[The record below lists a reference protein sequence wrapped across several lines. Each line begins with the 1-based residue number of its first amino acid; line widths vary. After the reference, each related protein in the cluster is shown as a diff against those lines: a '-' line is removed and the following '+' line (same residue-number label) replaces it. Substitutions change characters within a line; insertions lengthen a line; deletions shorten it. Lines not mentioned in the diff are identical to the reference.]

1 MRETLGG
8 RKNYQLFIRPSV
20 SDARLKEFEQN
31 PQAHGPKI
39 RNTFIDKRGLTTQ
52 HLSDRP
58 WNQQVTYIMA
68 RNAEEIVKNC
78 KDMRFGDKMDWLA
91 LFSERI
97 YRVYLDIIKGRPIT
111 LDAGGTK
118 ENSQQI
124 QDRLVDSHL
133 SRIKQNGETNSRHLV
148 RFIFYCFMMVLMIK
162 QISEIAGAL

>member
-20 SDARLKEFEQN
+20 SNTRLKEFKQN
-31 PQAHGPKI
+31 PQTHGPKI
-39 RNTFIDKRGLTTQ
+39 RNTYLDKRGLTTQ
-52 HLSDRP
+52 HLQERP

-68 RNAEEIVKNC
+68 KNAEGIVNSC
-78 KDMRFGDKMDWLA
+78 KDQRFGDAVDWLA

-97 YRVYLDIIKGRPIT
+97 YRVYLDVVKGRPKAV
-111 LDAGGTK
+111 DAAGTK

-133 SRIKQNGETNSRHLV
+133 SRIKHNGETNSRHAVCFLICL
-148 RFIFYCFMMVLMIK
+148 FIRSSHNSSML
-162 QISEIAGAL
+162 

>member
-1 MRETLGG
+1 MSRYNASCTYVDADGTPVEDGVSRVAKAYAQKGKLARRIMRETLGG
-8 RKNYQLFIRPSV
+8 RKNYQLFICPSV

-52 HLSDRP
+52 HLSDWP

-124 QDRLVDSHL
+124 
-133 SRIKQNGETNSRHLV
+133 
-148 RFIFYCFMMVLMIK
+148 
-162 QISEIAGAL
+162 